1 MIWLWFTIGFIG
13 ILLLFLLISLVC
25 FIIVFYSKPRKKYK
39 EGEYPLPKEKIYKPY
54 YAQLIAWIENARKI
68 KKDDFEITSFDG
80 LKLRGKYYECKKGAP
95 LEILF
100 HGYRGDGE
108 RDVSAGIERCFALER
123 NVIIVDQR
131 ASGTSQGSV
140 ITFGIKERF
149 DCVKWAEFASEKFGK
164 DTPIIISGVS
174 MGASTVM
181 MASKEKLPSNVK
193 CVLADCGFT
202 SPRDIIRKVISKDMK
217 LPACIFYP
225 FVKLGAKIFGRF
237 NLEETSPL
245 ECVKQTNLPIIF
257 IHGDKDDYVPTEM
270 SRILFEA
277 TSSKKKL
284 TIIENAGHGLA
295 YPVNKQK
302 YISALSEF
310 EKEWR

>member
-54 YAQLIAWIENARKI
+54 YSQLIAWIENARKI

-108 RDVSAGIERCFALER
+108 RDVSAGIERCFALDR

-131 ASGTSQGSV
+131 ASGTSEGNV

-149 DCVKWAEFASEKFGK
+149 DCVKWAEFASEKFGA
-164 DTPIIISGVS
+164 DTPIILSGVS

-202 SPRDIIRKVISKDMK
+202 SPRDIILSDV
-217 LPACIFYP
+217 
-225 FVKLGAKIFGRF
+225 
-237 NLEETSPL
+237 PL
-245 ECVKQTNLPIIF
+245 
-257 IHGDKDDYVPTEM
+257 H
-270 SRILFEA
+270 
-277 TSSKKKL
+277 
-284 TIIENAGHGLA
+284 GHGYHQLHA
-295 YPVNKQK
+295 DVCLQDDRYLLGDHHSRMGLHAGSVPDEAVHGHQRSR
-302 YISALSEF
+302 YGA
-310 EKEWR
+310 